1 MPLSRRQFELGVD
14 QEAEDWMSR
23 VYGLLEGH
31 RDLAYSYDEVRKA
44 VPEGSLLRAE
54 LDKFNG
60 ALDIL
65 VRIGAINKAEVDG
78 KDYYAYYQEMD
89 TKSWKPKPS
98 KIEIH
103 KFR

>member
-14 QEAEDWMSR
+14 PEAEDWMGQ
-23 VYGLLEGH
+23 VYGHLEGH
-31 RDLAYSYDEVRKA
+31 RDSAYSYDEVRKA
-44 VPEGSLLRAE
+44 IRGGSLPQAE
-54 LDKFNG
+54 LNKFNS
-60 ALDIL
+60 ALDVL
-65 VRIGAINKAEVDG
+65 VRIGAVNKAEVDG